1 VTPPNVPARATKTMI
16 LPDQSKR
23 LSEPVRW
30 TRMGKIAV
38 ASIVAGVLVG
48 VLGLA
53 VYSALGGTSESAGC
67 VDVTFASTLGGSRLH
82 ACGER
87 AREVCASPASNP
99 EATAGGALRTACE
112 QAGYPY
118 GPSVP
123 GSATPGSTSPAP
135 GTATPGAPSP
145 GGPGSTAPAPTAPA
159 PGSPPPTST
168 ISPN

>member
-1 VTPPNVPARATKTMI
+1 MI
-16 LPDQSKR
+16 LPDHSKR
-23 LSEPVRW
+23 LSEPLKW

-38 ASIVAGVLVG
+38 ASILAGVLVG

-82 ACGER
+82 ACGEQ

-99 EATAGGALRTACE
+99 EATAGGALQTACE

-118 GPSVP
+118 GPSV
-123 GSATPGSTSPAP
+123 STSPGSTSPAP